1 MSADKILNLNELSPA
16 IRNIEYAVR
25 GRTVIRANEI
35 EKELNKVLN
44 TFIIMKKTLIYSTIG
59 N

>member
-44 TFIIMKKTLIYSTIG
+44 TYIIMKKT
-59 N
+59 